1 LPPTKSAVRQTPQK
15 LRGFT
20 FASIGEIMSNVRPP
34 AEYLCRNARHG
45 RARLLVH
52 SVASLGPMIF
62 GYPIL
67 SPGLSAGPAAI
78 AVQMCGRIS
87 TGTGNQLESQIK
99 VYETNRS

>member
-1 LPPTKSAVRQTPQK
+1 
-15 LRGFT
+15 
-20 FASIGEIMSNVRPP
+20 
-34 AEYLCRNARHG
+34 
-45 RARLLVH
+45 
-52 SVASLGPMIF
+52 MIF